1 MPTNSEKDRRN
12 YSRITFDAPAKL
24 TLPSGETIET
34 AIHDLSLKGIMLEI
48 DTGNK
53 LENGAYRLLLTL
65 SDDICIEMDISLSHQ
80 EVKYAG
86 FICDY
91 IDVDSMTHL
100 RRLVELNMGDVTLLD
115 REFHQLGSQ
124 AKK

>member
-1 MPTNSEKDRRN
+1 MSEANFNERRN
-12 YSRITFDAPAKL
+12 YSRVTFDAPASL
-24 TLPSGETIET
+24 TLPSGEVIVTKV
-34 AIHDLSLKGIMLEI
+34 HDLSLKGVMLDI

-53 LENGAYRLLLTL
+53 LANGSYQL
-65 SDDICIEMDISLSHQ
+65 SLALSEDICIKMDISLSHQ
-80 EVKYAG
+80 EVDHAG

-100 RRLVELNMGDVTLLD
+100 RRLVELNMGDVSLLD

-124 AKK
+124 LK

>member
-1 MPTNSEKDRRN
+1 MSENNIAERRN
-12 YSRITFDAPAKL
+12 FSRVTFDAPAKL
-24 TLPSGETIET
+24 ILPTKETIET
-34 AIHDLSLKGIMLEI
+34 TIHDLSLKGVMLNI

-53 LENGAYRLLLTL
+53 LPNGSYHLSLVL
-65 SDDICIEMDISLSHQ
+65 SDEVNIEMEISLSHQ
-80 EVKYAG
+80 EVNHAG

-100 RRLVELNMGDVTLLD
+100 RRLVELNMGNVDLLD

-124 AKK
+124 LK

>member
-1 MPTNSEKDRRN
+1 MQTNSEKDRRN

-115 REFHQLGSQ
+115 REFHQLGRQ